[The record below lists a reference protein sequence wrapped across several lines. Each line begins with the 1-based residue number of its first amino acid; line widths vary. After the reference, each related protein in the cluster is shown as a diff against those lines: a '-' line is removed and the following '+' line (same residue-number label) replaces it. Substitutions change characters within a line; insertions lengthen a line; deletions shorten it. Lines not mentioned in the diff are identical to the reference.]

1 MTGNESEYLKAYRN
15 QNPSFPHDST
25 AQQLYSEAQW
35 EAYRALGDHVGA
47 DLFAPHF
54 FASGQA
60 PDELVAWAD
69 SLYQTLSR

>member
-1 MTGNESEYLKAYRN
+1 
-15 QNPSFPHDST
+15 
-25 AQQLYSEAQW
+25 
-35 EAYRALGDHVGA
+35 VGA
-47 DLFAPHF
+47 ALFAPHF